1 MLAEMVVP
9 ELAHAV
15 DLANEARA
23 AKLPAP
29 FDAWCAALLSPDPGA
44 RPRPSWLASQAEFT
58 LAEGGHPLEDEVREE
73 SRDAIRASY
82 LGSRR
87 AELSLATRAR
97 SARVAVAG
105 EPGTWLG
112 HALDLARRAA
122 LLEGCDT
129 SGEDIV
135 LDDADPLARTRWL
148 VALVGVAAARWSLT
162 ELATERDE
170 VWAARLGSLAARRD
184 PRAWTLADLQAH
196 SCGGPQ
202 SGDLGACC
210 SDICQRSR
218 GRAFSLG
225 RAQTARGRGHRT
237 RDCEVSGA
245 AARGRRGTTQVG
257 RSGASARPSRE
268 RRDPAVQSLRADV
281 ARRAGERAL
290 AESDARAVLARD
302 PGDDRALGVLARLL
316 VDAGDARGA
325 LDLLAGAP
333 RSSHTEEARVLAL
346 MACGDRALAERAI
359 GVAESLASTEEARGR
374 VAGLVGYVA
383 HQSGDTSRAS
393 AAFAR
398 AADHAERAEAV
409 VEEAT
414 YLTGHAAA
422 AVDEG
427 DLAAALAASS
437 RAALLWEH
445 LARPR
450 EAARALLAR
459 AAAFSAAGAHI
470 EAAWAGREARERA
483 RLLGDLRAEAFA
495 CWALTDAQGAGHPG
509 AIEPARFALRA
520 LSSVGTE
527 EDILRALARVL
538 RHAPSE
544 VGRRACPVG

>member
-1 MLAEMVVP
+1 MMPARAIGLRWGWCWPKWWLP

-58 LAEGGHPLEDEVREE
+58 LAEGAHALEDDDREE
-73 SRDAIRASY
+73 VRDAIRASY

-105 EPGTWLG
+105 EPGTWLR

-184 PRAWTLADLQAH
+184 PRAWTLADLGRTLA
-196 SCGGPQ
+196 GGTDRETSEPAGPTFANEVEVALSL
-202 SGDLGACC
+202 SGGRKRLAVEAIERGTVSSPALRRAAAEVLRRLGEA
-210 SDICQRSR
+210 
-218 GRAFSLG
+218 GRAL
-225 RAQTARGRGHRT
+225 ALLAK
-237 RDCEVSGA
+237 DE
-245 AARGRRGTTQVG
+245 
-257 RSGASARPSRE
+257 
-268 RRDPAVQSLRADV
+268 DPAVQSLRADV

-316 VDAGDARGA
+316 VAGDARGA

-359 GVAESLASTEEARGR
+359 GVAESLASTEESRGR

-383 HQSGDTSRAS
+383 HQSGDTSRAA

-427 DLAAALAASS
+427 DFAAALAASS

-470 EAAWAGREARERA
+470 EAAWAG
-483 RLLGDLRAEAFA
+483 
-495 CWALTDAQGAGHPG
+495 T
-509 AIEPARFALRA
+509 
-520 LSSVGTE
+520 
-527 EDILRALARVL
+527 
-538 RHAPSE
+538 
-544 VGRRACPVG
+544 